1 MPNPYTPRLTA
12 TFVQGG
18 ASQAFLRP
26 SAGNRGG
33 VGRLP
38 SSAGDALAIIN
49 GFRAEGA
56 EPLTEES
63 VYVHYLEAANNA
75 FVSDRFCFLGE
86 DTLKNIATD
95 AAAGFAF
102 MNSHRTGGYG
112 SSSELPLGRTFCGR
126 FERVT
131 PDGDGDEGGVDID
144 HDGDDAT
151 RRTVVGI
158 YMLAGV
164 APNGAAGISTDDM
177 HRSIDARTI
186 FDCSVG
192 LYGGQAI
199 CDVCGHGVWDYDR
212 ESGRFLCPHMPG
224 TDYQMT
230 PEQVA
235 AQSARGVTN
244 GYCSYTLSGANCN
257 EVSAVYDGAVPGAGF
272 VKAAL
277 SPSDGP
283 TRAELV
289 AKLSA
294 GYGLPFTV
302 SDLEEL
308 SQRFQSGTP
317 GVSLP
322 PKAEVRTSG
331 AEAVLPHHSP
341 IPTAENTGKD
351 KKPMKFT
358 KAGLRALFGLG
369 AEDPIEIV
377 EGDALPTP
385 PASNPQT
392 DAALA
397 TLTTNVTALAATVT
411 AQNAT
416 IAALTESLATS
427 QKTAEENAKAAQLS
441 ADKAR
446 ILALKKAFKITPAAA
461 VELTTLAETAPAAF
475 AIAVKAFEANGPVI
489 TVAGIPGFSPVPPTV
504 TSGDE
509 LASDDPREVAETL
522 ERLAKEKTKANP
534 KLAYHDAINEVLR
547 ERPDLGNAYAASRGV
562 N

>member
-1 MPNPYTPRLTA
+1 MPNPFTPRLNA
-12 TFVQGG
+12 QFVSGG
-18 ASQAFLRP
+18 AAAFLRP

-33 VGRLP
+33 VGKLP
-38 SSAGDALAIIN
+38 SSASEALTIIN

-63 VYVHYLEAANNA
+63 VYIHYLEAANNA
-75 FVSDRFCFLGE
+75 FVSDRYCFLGE
-86 DTLKNIATD
+86 TTLKNIATD

-112 SSSELPLGRTFCGR
+112 STAELPLGRTFCGR
-126 FERVT
+126 YERVT
-131 PDGDGDEGGVDID
+131 PDNDGDEGGVDID

-151 RRTVVGI
+151 RRAVVGI

-164 APNGAAGISTDDM
+164 APNGAASISTDDM

-192 LYGGQAI
+192 LYGGTAM

-244 GYCSYTLSGANCN
+244 GYCSYTLDGANCN

-277 SPSDGP
+277 SPIAINEDLA
-283 TRAELV
+283 AERESLV
-289 AKLSA
+289 SKLSA

-302 SDLEEL
+302 SDLAEL
-308 SQRFQSGTP
+308 TQRFQKGTTEVPTSPKPAAKPLNHSTPPDADPP
-317 GVSLP
+317 GSKEKKTMKLSL
-322 PKAEVRTSG
+322 KALR
-331 AEAVLPHHSP
+331 EAFRLG
-341 IPTAENTGKD
+341 EN
-351 KKPMKFT
+351 
-358 KAGLRALFGLG
+358 
-369 AEDPIEIV
+369 EQIEI
-377 EGDALPTP
+377 EDAPSGLPA
-385 PASNPQT
+385 PAPADFTATITAAVNAAVAPLNTQLQSLAESNKSLGEQ
-392 DAALA
+392 
-397 TLTTNVTALAATVT
+397 LAA
-411 AQNAT
+411 
-416 IAALTESLATS
+416 S
-427 QKTAEENAKAAQLS
+427 QKTAEETARAAQLS
-441 ADKAR
+441 ADKAK

-461 VELTTLAETAPAAF
+461 IELTTLAETAPAAF
-475 AIAVKAFEANGPVI
+475 AIAAKAFEANGPVI
-489 TVAGIPGFSPVPPTV
+489 TVAGIPGFSPTAPAST
-504 TSGDE
+504 TGEE
-509 LASDDPREVAETL
+509 LVSDDPREIADTL
-522 ERLAKEKTKANP
+522 ENLAKAKTTANP
-534 KLAYHDAINEVLR
+534 KLAYHDAVQEVLR
-547 ERPDLGNAYAASRGV
+547 ERPDLGNAYAASRGG